1 MSVDGFISSSALF
14 HDKDGTTTLKVVSLA
29 SADSYS
35 SGMVAIASGTCG
47 TSVSTVDFSQ
57 YKKPDG
63 TDFDVNYISSVL
75 RLAFT
80 SDNPAKMTTA
90 GNIAAMTVGANR
102 NEVSIVTNPGF
113 SGLVPA
119 TPPVVQVAAVSGT
132 ANYSVILLGE

>member
-35 SGMVAIASGTCG
+35 SGKVAIASGTCG
-47 TSVSTVDFSQ
+47 TSVATVDFSQ

-63 TDFDVNYISSVL
+63 TDFDVTDVTTAL

-80 SDNPAKMTTA
+80 SDNPAYMTTS
-90 GNIAAMTVGANR
+90 GNIAAMTVGSSR
-102 NEVSIVTNPGF
+102 NEVSIATNHGF
-113 SGLVPA
+113 SVASTA
-119 TPPVVQVAAVSGT
+119 TQPVVQVAAVSGT

>member
-1 MSVDGFISSSALF
+1 MSVDGFISSSAIF

-35 SGMVAIASGTCG
+35 SGKVAIASGTCG
-47 TSVSTVDFSQ
+47 TSVATVDFSQ

-63 TDFDVNYISSVL
+63 TDFDVIDVSTVL

-90 GNIAAMTVGANR
+90 GNIAAMTVGSNA
-102 NEVSIVTNPGF
+102 NEVSVVTNPGF
-113 SGLVPA
+113 FGLTPA
-119 TPPVVQVAAVSGT
+119 TPPVVQVAAISGT

>member
-1 MSVDGFISSSALF
+1 MSVDGFISSSAIF

-35 SGMVAIASGTCG
+35 SGKVAIAYGTCG
-47 TSVSTVDFSQ
+47 TSVATVDFSQ

-63 TDFDVNYISSVL
+63 TDFDVTDVSTVL
-75 RLAFT
+75 RLAFA

-90 GNIAAMTVGANR
+90 GNIAAMTVGSNA
-102 NEVSIVTNPGF
+102 NEVSVVTNPGF
-113 SGLVPA
+113 SGLTPA
-119 TPPVVQVAAVSGT
+119 TPPVVQVAAISGT

>member
-1 MSVDGFISSSALF
+1 MSLDGFVSSSAIF

-35 SGMVAIASGTCG
+35 SGQVAIASGTCG
-47 TSVSTVDFSQ
+47 TSAATVDFSQ

-63 TDFDVNYISSVL
+63 TDFEATDVTTVL

-90 GNIAAMTVGANR
+90 GNIAAMTVGSSR

-113 SGLVPA
+113 SGFVPA
-119 TPPVVQVAAVSGT
+119 APPVVQVAAVSGT